1 MISRDGCA
9 HKSSHL
15 KTESWNIIACIC
27 IGRKGHSLLQK
38 CSCVHHMNLISF
50 HGSWNTLLCPI
61 SQWPS
66 YIFQYENYTLLY
78 FCSFY
83 IYCLIMLHYD
93 LMVSILF
100 ERIQFLSWIPP
111 RLFYKNCA
119 RAYCMDVL
127 GVMTMVKR
135 AISALGSISHLD
147 SEAIVSNHFY

>member
-1 MISRDGCA
+1 
-9 HKSSHL
+9 
-15 KTESWNIIACIC
+15 
-27 IGRKGHSLLQK
+27 
-38 CSCVHHMNLISF
+38 
-50 HGSWNTLLCPI
+50 
-61 SQWPS
+61 
-66 YIFQYENYTLLY
+66 
-78 FCSFY
+78 
-83 IYCLIMLHYD
+83 MLHYD

-147 SEAIVSNHFY
+147 SEAIVSNHSQGKKLNLPNVTQWCKGVYFSISPI